1 MKKIKINKNNGILF
15 FITGLSGAG
24 KTSTSLKIKK
34 YIIKSFGPT
43 IIIHSEKIRKIY
55 DFKGF
60 NKNERIS
67 LGSQHIDL
75 LNMILK
81 QKINVIY
88 DAIALSNKLRSLK
101 RKKIK
106 NYVEIFIKSDV
117 KKIIKFNKKK
127 KIYSKLKN
135 NIVGLDIR
143 AEFPKHPHITII
155 NDFNK
160 SISNLTTELEKKINK
175 IIIK

>member
-24 KTSTSLKIKK
+24 KTSTSLKIRK

-43 IIIHSEKIRKIY
+43 VIIHSEKIRKIY

-60 NKNERIS
+60 NKNERVS
-67 LGSQHIDL
+67 LGSQHVNL
-75 LNMILK
+75 LNLILK

-106 NYVEIFIKSDV
+106 NYVEIYIKSDV

-135 NIVGLDIR
+135 NIVGMDIR
-143 AEFPKHPHITII
+143 AEFPKNPHITIK
-155 NDFNK
+155 NDFKKN
-160 SISNLTTELEKKINK
+160 ISSLTTELEKKISK
-175 IIIK
+175 IIIN

>member
-1 MKKIKINKNNGILF
+1 MKQIKINKNSGILF

-24 KTSTSLKIKK
+24 KTSISLKIKR

-43 IIIHSEKIRKIY
+43 IIIHSEKLRKIY

-60 NKNERIS
+60 SQDERTS
-67 LGSQHIDL
+67 LGSQHINL
-75 LNMILK
+75 LNFILK

-88 DAIALSNKLRSLK
+88 DAIALSAKLRSLK

-106 NYVEIFIKSDV
+106 NYVEIFIKSNV
-117 KKIIKFNKKK
+117 NEIIKFNKKK
-127 KIYSKLKN
+127 KIYGKLKK

-143 AEFPKHPHITII
+143 AEFPKNPHITI
-155 NDFNK
+155 NNNFKKN
-160 SISNLTTELEKKINK
+160 ISDIARELEKKINK
-175 IIIK
+175 IIIN

>member
-1 MKKIKINKNNGILF
+1 MKKIKIKKNNGILF

-43 IIIHSEKIRKIY
+43 VIIHSEKIRKIY
-55 DFKGF
+55 NFKGF

-67 LGSQHIDL
+67 LGSQHINL
-75 LNMILK
+75 LNLILK

-88 DAIALSNKLRSLK
+88 DAIALSDKLRTLK

-127 KIYSKLKN
+127 KIYNKLKS
-135 NIVGLDIR
+135 NIVGVDIR
-143 AEFPKHPHITII
+143 AEFPKNPHITIN
-155 NDFNK
+155 NDFKKN
-160 SISNLTTELEKKINK
+160 ISNLTTELEKKISK
-175 IIIK
+175 IIIN

>member
-1 MKKIKINKNNGILF
+1 MKKIKIKKNNGILF

-60 NKNERIS
+60 NKNERTS
-67 LGSQHIDL
+67 LGSQHINL
-75 LNMILK
+75 LNLILK

-143 AEFPKHPHITII
+143 AEFPKNPHITII
-155 NDFNK
+155 NDFNR
-160 SISNLTTELEKKINK
+160 SISNLTTELEKKISK
-175 IIIK
+175 III

>member
-1 MKKIKINKNNGILF
+1 MKKIKIKKNNGILF

-43 IIIHSEKIRKIY
+43 VIIHSEKIRKIY
-55 DFKGF
+55 NFKGF

-67 LGSQHIDL
+67 LGSQHINL
-75 LNMILK
+75 LNLILK

-88 DAIALSNKLRSLK
+88 DAIALSDKLRTLK

-106 NYVEIFIKSDV
+106 KYVEIFIKSDV

-127 KIYSKLKN
+127 KIYNKLKS
-135 NIVGLDIR
+135 NIVGVDIR
-143 AEFPKHPHITII
+143 AEFPKNPHITIN
-155 NDFNK
+155 NDFKKN
-160 SISNLTTELEKKINK
+160 ISNLTTELEKKIK
-175 IIIK
+175 